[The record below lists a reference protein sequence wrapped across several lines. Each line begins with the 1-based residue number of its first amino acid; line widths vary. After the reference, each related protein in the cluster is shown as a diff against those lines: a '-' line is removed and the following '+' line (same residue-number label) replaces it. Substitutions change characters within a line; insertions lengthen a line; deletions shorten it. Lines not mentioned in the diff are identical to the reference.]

1 MQLQAI
7 RPRCH
12 KKLRTKV
19 LKHPMN
25 HWMIRSTLKP
35 WNVYDSKKKWHVDE
49 WRRTQNPIVCIKLH
63 SSIHVLTWIFVQNM
77 WSHKEIF
84 SYEKKKMR
92 VELEHWSCLLNKYV
106 LTIETNSHWKYHIIV
121 VNDCCKQI
129 HDFVVVETHVIIL
142 PFGVILAYA
151 TIPNSPLPTKWSNQ
165 NEWLPC

>member
-106 LTIETNSHWKYHIIV
+106 LTI
-121 VNDCCKQI
+121 
-129 HDFVVVETHVIIL
+129 DFVVVETHVIIL